1 MTATDFTAIR
11 ENATIDRREFV
22 SALIDRVPDALIVT
36 GLGSAS
42 YDVFA
47 HGERDGNFYLWGAM
61 GGAVPVGLGLALAQP
76 DRSVV
81 VVTGDGEMLMG
92 IGSLGSAAVRAPD
105 NLTVVVLDNG
115 HFGETGMQRS
125 HSSLG
130 TDLVAVARGFG
141 IADAF
146 VQDNFSWSAGVGTL
160 RGLHFQRAPHAQ
172 AKLVRVLRGAV
183 LDVIVDLRRA
193 SPSFG
198 RHVACKL
205 SAEGAEQHTT
215 DEGIRYDASAE
226 GMAGVK
232 LLSEQ
237 GVITAA
243 SSSSVGMPRK

>member
-76 DRSVV
+76 DKPVV

-125 HSSLG
+125 HSGLCARLL
-130 TDLVAVARGFG
+130 DVAHGFG
-141 IADAF
+141 IRDCREVDSLSQVADVASNINARNGLTF
-146 VQDNFSWSAGVGTL
+146 VQVHIDTGEPPRALPPRDGVAVKNKFRTAL
-160 RGLHFQRAPHAQ
+160 GLPTF
-172 AKLVRVLRGAV
+172 
-183 LDVIVDLRRA
+183 
-193 SPSFG
+193 
-198 RHVACKL
+198 
-205 SAEGAEQHTT
+205 
-215 DEGIRYDASAE
+215 
-226 GMAGVK
+226 
-232 LLSEQ
+232 
-237 GVITAA
+237 
-243 SSSSVGMPRK
+243 